1 MRLAEFI
8 LANVEPI
15 LAEWEVFARGI
26 WPGAAVDPATLR
38 DHADEILRA
47 TARDMTSDQTAAQRA
62 DKSKGAGDAGP
73 ESDQID
79 RASETHGA
87 DRVGSGFDLWA
98 VVAEYRALRASVL
111 RLWRESEPKPHL
123 HDLDDVTRFNE
134 CIDQS
139 LTESVRSFTERVKRD
154 RQAAADELARRANEL
169 REVNGALL
177 VSSVRQQELTERA
190 DDAAAALRDAKDEA
204 ENANRAKDTFLA
216 VLSHELRTPLTA
228 IVGWIDILRSAKRD
242 EADLAEGLDAIDRNT
257 KAQVQL
263 IEDILDVSR
272 IISGKMTTDLR
283 FCDLAAV
290 IEAGVAATRA
300 AAEARGVAL
309 DIDLDPSARH
319 TSCDATRMQQ
329 VVWNLVSNAIKF
341 TPKGGRISVK
351 LFRHRSNVH
360 IEVSDDGQ
368 GIEPEFMP
376 YLFDRF
382 RQADGSMRRKAG
394 GLGLGLSIIKHIV
407 EAHGGTVEAH
417 SDGPG
422 RGATFTVR
430 LPIKAVRVDEDGD
443 AGAGDRSQDA
453 GRFPAIRLDGL
464 RVLVVDDEPD
474 ARRLLVRVLERV
486 GAVVTAAASAAE
498 ALDALPKVRPDVLVS
513 DLGMPEMDGLD
524 LIRQVRGR
532 GHHAK
537 DLPAVALTA
546 FVQKDDQR
554 LALMAGFQV
563 HVAKPVNPHDLTSV
577 IASLAG
583 RTGSPSS
590 GATSPGSGAT
600 S

>member
-38 DHADEILRA
+38 DHAEEILRA
-47 TARDMTSDQTAAQRA
+47 TARDMASDQTAAQRA

-139 LTESVRSFTERVKRD
+139 LTESVRSFTEQVKRD
-154 RQAAADELARRANEL
+154 RQAGVDELARRANEL

-216 VLSHELRTPLTA
+216 VLSHELRTPLNA
-228 IVGWIDILRSAKRD
+228 IVGWMNILRSAKRD

-272 IISGKMTTDLR
+272 IISGKMTTELR

-290 IEAGVAATRA
+290 IEAGVAATRSTA
-300 AAEARGVAL
+300 DARGVAL
-309 DIDLDPSARH
+309 DVDLDPSARLA
-319 TSCDATRMQQ
+319 SCDATRMQQ

-341 TPKGGRISVK
+341 TPQGGRVRVK
-351 LFRHRSNVH
+351 LFRNRSDVH
-360 IEVSDDGQ
+360 IEVSDDGL
-368 GIEPEFMP
+368 GIDPEFLP
-376 YLFDRF
+376 HIFDRF
-382 RQADGSMRRKAG
+382 RQADGSSRRKAG
-394 GLGLGLSIIKHIV
+394 GLGLGLSIVKHIV
-407 EAHGGTVEAH
+407 EAHGGTIEAR
-417 SDGPG
+417 SAGVGSGSTFIVRLPVKAVGVDEDPEAVASGVG
-422 RGATFTVR
+422 STGERGATCFAPV
-430 LPIKAVRVDEDGD
+430 
-443 AGAGDRSQDA
+443 
-453 GRFPAIRLDGL
+453 RLDGL

-474 ARRLLVRVLERV
+474 ARRLLVRLLEEV
-486 GAVVTAAASAAE
+486 GATVTAAGSAAE
-498 ALDALPKVRPDVLVS
+498 ALDALAKSRPEVLVS
-513 DLGMPEMDGLD
+513 DIGMPGEDGYD
-524 LIRQVRGR
+524 LISQVRRR
-532 GHHAK
+532 GLRAR

-554 LALMAGFQV
+554 LSLLAGFQV
-563 HVAKPVNPHDLTSV
+563 HVPKPVDPHDLTAV

-583 RTGSPSS
+583 RTG
-590 GATSPGSGAT
+590 
-600 S
+600 